1 MERWL
6 LAALVIAALIAFGIW
21 WDRYR
26 KRAREQS
33 HIDSLGTSFA
43 RLKANPVRL
52 EAIRGTIRKVCVITE
67 EIDHGRRRGTATSY
81 VSFMVTNNDEIVD
94 LQSAEDDVAVE
105 ENARWL
111 AEQLDVPFEL
121 S

>member
-94 LQSAEDDVAVE
+94 LQTWLSRRTPAGWRSSSTYPSSSA
-105 ENARWL
+105 NT
-111 AEQLDVPFEL
+111 PH
-121 S
+121 